1 MPKFR
6 HKLRKMLVQ
15 LALKAHFSADSGN
28 TKIRFRIIPDP
39 SLNRVIFLYN
49 ISYAIKFFLFLNI
62 IVEGLHREFLRAGS
76 DVMQAFTYY
85 ASDDKLEHRG
95 NTAGAKYTGR
105 GINLAA
111 AEIAK
116 KVAAE
121 GDALVLGGIS
131 QCPSYLDHLGKAK
144 VQHEF
149 RKQVRVFVEAGLDF
163 LLCEVNCQIYF

>member
-1 MPKFR
+1 MI
-6 HKLRKMLVQ
+6 Q
-15 LALKAHFSADSGN
+15 LS
-28 TKIRFRIIPDP
+28 
-39 SLNRVIFLYN
+39 
-49 ISYAIKFFLFLNI
+49 FLFQNK

-121 GDALVLGGIS
+121 GDALTLGGIS

-163 LLCEVNCQIYF
+163 LLCEVNCKIYF

>member
-1 MPKFR
+1 MK
-6 HKLRKMLVQ
+6 
-15 LALKAHFSADSGN
+15 S
-28 TKIRFRIIPDP
+28 KIIH
-39 SLNRVIFLYN
+39 
-49 ISYAIKFFLFLNI
+49 FFLFQNK

>member
-1 MPKFR
+1 M
-6 HKLRKMLVQ
+6 
-15 LALKAHFSADSGN
+15 
-28 TKIRFRIIPDP
+28 
-39 SLNRVIFLYN
+39 
-49 ISYAIKFFLFLNI
+49 
-62 IVEGLHREFLRAGS
+62 EGLHREFLRAGS

-163 LLCEVNCQIYF
+163 LLCEVNCQIYIFEKKIIFSCLNSLLYPFYFFQFIFSILNILKKWNGPFKFVKRQICQ